1 MECSEAREQLADL
14 NRGRLEDEAAEAA
27 EAVRT
32 HVQQCA
38 ACRSALQTEAEV
50 RALIQARA
58 PRYAAPPVLR
68 RRIEV
73 ALEQSASGGRSG
85 WRDWLRGHPW
95 TVGSLA
101 GAMAVLLLVW
111 AGSLWVTRDP
121 VARLATRAVAEHAE
135 YVKEMMSR
143 SAADPGPLFRELQ
156 SQIDFP
162 FEPVFRGD
170 PQVQLVA
177 AMVSELPGKRAATFV
192 YRDGAGRYTTLFLM
206 PGTGVVVPE
215 GNRMPI
221 ETFKPHFRTA
231 SGRNLLLWKH
241 RDLAWLLVSD
251 LDKTEL
257 PAMYLKVRKAAN
269 PPSAFRPSG
278 IS

>member
-1 MECSEAREQLADL
+1 MDCSEAHEHLCDL
-14 NRGRLEDEAAEAA
+14 NRGRLDADTAA
-27 EAVRT
+27 AVHT
-32 HVQQCA
+32 HVEQCP

-68 RRIEV
+68 RRIEA

-101 GAMAVLLLVW
+101 GATAVLLLVW
-111 AGSLWVTRDP
+111 AGSLWLTRDP
-121 VARLATRAVAEHAE
+121 VARLASRAAAEHAE

-143 SAADPGPLFRELQ
+143 SAADPGRLFRELQ

-192 YRDGAGRYTTLFLM
+192 YRDKAGRYTTLFLM
-206 PGTGVVVPE
+206 PGAGVVVPE

-221 ETFKPHFRTA
+221 EIFKPHFRTA

>member
-1 MECSEAREQLADL
+1 MDCTEAREHLADL
-14 NRGRLEDEAAEAA
+14 NRGQLAADLTQ
-27 EAVRT
+27 AVRG
-32 HVQQCA
+32 HVAQCA
-38 ACRSALQTEAEV
+38 SCGTALERDAELRS
-50 RALIQARA
+50 LIRARA
-58 PRYAAPPVLR
+58 PRHTAPPALR
-68 RRIEV
+68 ARIETLI
-73 ALEQSASGGRSG
+73 AQPARGGWAG
-85 WRDWLRGHPW
+85 QWRWLRLHPW
-95 TVGSLA
+95 PVGALA
-101 GAMAVLLLVW
+101 GAACVLLVVW
-111 AGSLWVTRDP
+111 AGWVWLPGDP
-121 VARLATRAVAEHAE
+121 VSRMTSRAVAEHAE
-135 YVKEMMSR
+135 YVKEMMRRPAS
-143 SAADPGPLFRELQ
+143 DPGLLFKDLR

-162 FEPVFRGD
+162 FEPVFQGD
-170 PQVQLVA
+170 PQVQLVG

-206 PGTGVVVPE
+206 PGAGVVVPE
-215 GNRMPI
+215 GDRMPI

>member
-1 MECSEAREQLADL
+1 
-14 NRGRLEDEAAEAA
+14 
-27 EAVRT
+27 
-32 HVQQCA
+32 
-38 ACRSALQTEAEV
+38 
-50 RALIQARA
+50 
-58 PRYAAPPVLR
+58 
-68 RRIEV
+68 
-73 ALEQSASGGRSG
+73 
-85 WRDWLRGHPW
+85 
-95 TVGSLA
+95 
-101 GAMAVLLLVW
+101 MAVLLLVW
-111 AGSLWVTRDP
+111 AGSLWLTRDP
-121 VARLATRAVAEHAE
+121 VAGLATRAAAEHAE

-143 SAADPGPLFRELQ
+143 SAADPGRLFRELQ

-177 AMVSELPGKRAATFV
+177 AMVSELPGRRAATFV
-192 YRDGAGRYTTLFLM
+192 YRDRAGRYTTLFLM
-206 PGTGVVVPE
+206 PGAGVVVPE
-215 GNRMPI
+215 GDRMPI

>member
-1 MECSEAREQLADL
+1 MECSEARDQLTDL
-14 NRGRLEDEAAEAA
+14 NRGYLGAETA
-27 EAVRT
+27 EAVRA

-38 ACRSALQTEAEV
+38 ACRSALQTEVEI
-50 RALIQARA
+50 RARIQTGA
-58 PRYAAPPVLR
+58 PRYTAPPALR
-68 RRIEV
+68 RRIEA
-73 ALEQSASGGRSG
+73 ALEPSASGGRSR

-95 TVGSLA
+95 TVGGLA

-111 AGSLWVTRDP
+111 AGSFWVTRDP
-121 VARLATRAVAEHAE
+121 ATRLATRAVAEHTE
-135 YVKEMMSR
+135 YVKEMMNR
-143 SAADPGPLFRELQ
+143 PAADPGRLFRELQ
-156 SQIDFP
+156 SQIGFP

-177 AMVSELPGKRAATFV
+177 AMVSELAGKRAATFV
-192 YRDGAGRYTTLFLM
+192 YRDGTGRYTTLFLM
-206 PGTGVVVPE
+206 PGAGVVVPE
-215 GNRMPI
+215 GDRMPI

-257 PAMYLKVRKAAN
+257 AAMYLKVRKAAN
-269 PPSAFRPSG
+269 PPSAFRSSG